1 MIAALATTMASLT
14 SAFQLPG
21 NAFVRVPAAR
31 TMAMRS
37 FQWESVCPIKPI
49 HYSPPVSPAPRRL
62 GTSPHTHLA
71 PVTFCTF
78 KTLGPCLS
86 PAFCLGQLHGL
97 CCPASRG
104 FLKCP

>member
-37 FQWESVCPIKPI
+37 FQWESVCPIKPMARTFA
-49 HYSPPVSPAPRRL
+49 PARPF
-62 GTSPHTHLA
+62 S
-71 PVTFCTF
+71 
-78 KTLGPCLS
+78 
-86 PAFCLGQLHGL
+86 
-97 CCPASRG
+97 ASRLVMKYSTKEVG
-104 FLKCP
+104 TFPSEVRELARCVLVSLPCSCSSGTGAWAGS